1 MNMFFSRTAR
11 AAITFTLL
19 GVAGAAQAQVVVSEA
34 WARATVPQQRSSAA
48 FMRLTAPTDVR
59 LVSVQSSVAE
69 VVELHEMAMDGNV
82 MKMRAVTGGLE
93 MPAGKAVELTP
104 GGYHVMLM
112 GLTRQLKDG
121 DNVPLTLIFESKDK
135 GRQTVDVSAAVRPLG
150 VAATFGRLFTV
161 TYRAPFARML
171 VFTMAA
177 SSDPAVAIAATSF
190 GPLVA
195 A

>member
-150 VAATFGRLFTV
+150 VAAT
-161 TYRAPFARML
+161 PP
-171 VFTMAA
+171 TMHKH
-177 SSDPAVAIAATSF
+177 
-190 GPLVA
+190 
-195 A
+195 